1 MHRRRVATFAVFLL
15 LALTIYQVSAFA
27 TRPQDKRIPGFHV
40 VKKLPATMVA
50 GSTCGWKV
58 SFVNP
63 KSEEGLMNITLE
75 ITEKKTIIGFGEF
88 HVEGTL
94 ESYDNPPRKHYISTL
109 TFTEASGGTF
119 QSLQNS
125 TDKRFNDITLRIS
138 SVPNLM
144 PGKYTFT
151 LTITIQ
157 YESGQAL
164 SATISPTS
172 VTLDVGQ
179 SQLFTSSV
187 TGGTLPYTYR
197 WYLNDDPVSDAKNPT
212 WNFTP
217 ASAGFYTVYVRVTD
231 SLGMHATSNTATVTV
246 NRRLSVS
253 ISPSYV
259 DVRVGESKLFT
270 STVSGGTSPYSYQ
283 WYLNG
288 ILVSGA
294 TSSKWTFTPASA
306 GFYTVYVKVT
316 DSLGMHTTS
325 NTAYACAKSR

>member
-1 MHRRRVATFAVFLL
+1 MGPLDR
-15 LALTIYQVSAFA
+15 
-27 TRPQDKRIPGFHV
+27 RIPGFHV
-40 VKKLPATMVA
+40 VKKLPLNMVA
-50 GSTCGWKV
+50 GSTYEWEV

-94 ESYDNPPRKHYISTL
+94 ETCNPPRKHYNSTL

-119 QSLQNS
+119 QSLQ
-125 TDKRFNDITLRIS
+125 TQTEKRFNHIILRIS

-164 SATISPTS
+164 SVTILPSS
-172 VTLDVGQ
+172 ATLDVGQ
-179 SQLFTSSV
+179 SQSFTSTV
-187 TGGTLPYTYR
+187 TDGTSPYTYQ
-197 WYLNDDPVSDAKNPT
+197 WYLNGAPVSCATKPT
-212 WNFTP
+212 WTFTP
-217 ASAGFYTVYVRVTD
+217 TSAGSYTVYVKVTD

-294 TSSKWTFTPASA
+294 TSSAWNFTPTSP
-306 GFYTVYVKVT
+306 GSYTVYVRVT

-325 NTAYACAKSR
+325 NTAYARAKSR